1 MSTPEQTSPHPRT
14 LGARPAA
21 EIAASQR
28 NAAQLLDIFI
38 RGGLLL
44 ALALFCWRV
53 FSPFATLTLW
63 AVILAVTFAP
73 VHAILRVYL
82 GGRDGAAAT
91 LVVLLGLALIVA
103 PTGFI
108 ASALGDSLQH
118 LVGVLRDDG
127 LKIPAPPPGVA
138 EWPVIGHRVEALWSR
153 AHTDLQ
159 GLMTGLRPT
168 LMQYAK
174 QGLGFAAGIGL
185 GIAQF
190 IGAMV
195 LAGILLAW
203 RDAGARGSL
212 AVLTRIAGEQRG
224 AALVKLA
231 TQTLRAV
238 AQGVIG
244 VAMIQAILVG
254 LCLIAA
260 GIPWA
265 GILAGVVLVIGIA
278 QLPAL
283 LVTLPAIGYLWWSDL
298 HSPVMAATY
307 TVLLLV
313 GGMADNVL
321 KPILLGRGTD
331 VPMPVVLIGA
341 LGGAASGGIL
351 GIFVG
356 ATVLAFGYRLLMS
369 WVYD

>member
-1 MSTPEQTSPHPRT
+1 MTTPDPVTLAPSPAA
-14 LGARPAA
+14 ARPLTEVAA
-21 EIAASQR
+21 TQR
-28 NAAQLLDIFI
+28 HAAQLLDIFI

-44 ALALFCWRV
+44 ALVLFCWRV

-63 AVILAVTFAP
+63 AIILAVTLAP
-73 VHAILRVYL
+73 AHTAFRTRL

-91 LVVLLGLALIVA
+91 LVVMLGLTLLVA
-103 PTGFI
+103 PTAFI
-108 ASALGDSLQH
+108 ASSLGESIQH
-118 LVGVLRDDG
+118 LAGGLHSES
-127 LKIPAPPPGVA
+127 LKIPPPPPSVA
-138 EWPVIGHRVEALWSR
+138 EWPLIGPRVAKLWSR
-153 AHTDLQ
+153 AHSDFQ
-159 GLMTGLRPT
+159 GLIEGLRPT
-168 LMQYAK
+168 LMEYAK
-174 QGLGFAAGIGL
+174 HGLGFAAGIGL

-203 RDAGARGSL
+203 RDAGVRGTQ
-212 AVLTRIAGEQRG
+212 AVFVRISGPVRG
-224 AALVKLA
+224 TVLLKLA
-231 TQTLRAV
+231 AQTLRAV

-260 GIPWA
+260 SIPWA
-265 GILAGVVLVIGIA
+265 GILAGVVLIMGIA

-283 LVTLPAIGYLWWSDL
+283 LVTLPAIGYLWWSDM
-298 HSPVMAATY
+298 HSPVMAGTY
-307 TVLLLV
+307 TGLLLV
-313 GGMADNVL
+313 GGMADNFL

-331 VPMPVVLIGA
+331 VPMPVILIGA

>member
-1 MSTPEQTSPHPRT
+1 MSTPEPNRHSTVP
-14 LGARPAA
+14 ARERPIA
-21 EIAASQR
+21 EIAANQR
-28 NAAQLLDIFI
+28 SAAQLLDIFI

-44 ALALFCWRV
+44 ALVLFCWRV

-63 AVILAVTFAP
+63 AVILAVTLAP
-73 VHAILRVYL
+73 AHTFMRVHL

-91 LVVLLGLALIVA
+91 LVVLLGLGLIVA
-103 PTGFI
+103 PTAFI
-108 ASALGDSLQH
+108 GSALGDSLQH
-118 LVGVLRDDG
+118 LIGVLRDDG

-138 EWPVIGHRVEALWSR
+138 EWPIIGHRVEALWSR

-159 GLMTGLRPT
+159 GLMAGLRPT

-203 RDAGARGSL
+203 RDAGTRGSHAIL
-212 AVLTRIAGEQRG
+212 IRIAGTARG
-224 AALVKLA
+224 TALVKLA
-231 TQTLRAV
+231 AQTLRAV

-260 GIPWA
+260 GIPLA

-298 HSPVMAATY
+298 HSPVMASTY

-321 KPILLGRGTD
+321 KPVLLGRGTD

>member
-1 MSTPEQTSPHPRT
+1 
-14 LGARPAA
+14 
-21 EIAASQR
+21 
-28 NAAQLLDIFI
+28 
-38 RGGLLL
+38 LL
-44 ALALFCWRV
+44 ALALFCWQV
-53 FSPFATLTLW
+53 FAPFATLTLW
-63 AVILAVTFAP
+63 GVILAVTLAP
-73 VHAILRVYL
+73 AHALLRSRL

-91 LVVLLGLALIVA
+91 LVVLLGLGLLVA
-103 PTGFI
+103 PTAFI
-108 ASALGDSLQH
+108 AGSLGDSLQH
-118 LVGVLRDDG
+118 LVGTLRDDG
-127 LKIPAPPPGVA
+127 LKIPAPPPGVG

-153 AHTDLQ
+153 AHTDMQ
-159 GLMTGLRPT
+159 GLVAGLRPT

-203 RDAGARGSL
+203 RDAGIRGSH
-212 AVLTRIAGEQRG
+212 AVLIRIAGVARG
-224 AALVKLA
+224 TALVKLA

-265 GILAGVVLVIGIA
+265 GILAGLVLVIGIA

-283 LVTLPAIGYLWWSDL
+283 LVTLPAIAYLWWSDL
-298 HSPVMAATY
+298 HSPVMAGTY